1 MDDINVTVAELEAR
15 CKSNTHRIDKLE
27 KRQDKLDSIVR
38 SVAVL
43 ATEQEHIKS
52 DVAEIKEGIKAI
64 QGKSGRRWDAIVD
77 KALLA
82 VIGAL
87 VVYVL
92 SKIGF

>member
-1 MDDINVTVAELEAR
+1 MDDINITVAELEAR

-27 KRQDKLDSIVR
+27 RRQDELDSIVR
-38 SVAVL
+38 SVALL
-43 ATEQEHIKS
+43 AQEQEHIKS
-52 DVAEIKEGIKAI
+52 DVAEIKEGIKAL
-64 QGKSGRRWDAIVD
+64 QGKAGRRWDAVVD

-82 VIGAL
+82 IIGAI